1 MVKPSRY
8 QKSWLSFAEQ
18 VSQLEERGLVGA
30 SNFQAEISRI
40 GYYRLSAYWHPFR
53 DFAGHSSDNQERFRA
68 GASFDEV
75 IALYQFDTRLRSVVF
90 DAATS
95 LEIAIRV
102 QLGHVMGR
110 RSTFCHLE
118 PEHLDTAAVSRY
130 HAQFLS
136 KYYALQ
142 SKSREDFIPHF
153 KDKYLGALPIWVAT
167 EILQF
172 GTLAELFRL
181 AKYEDR
187 QSVAEAFGP
196 LHADEFASWLK
207 SVVHVRNICAHH
219 GRLWNRAIVVSPKIP
234 SKDRFPELAHLASSG
249 MTIYRAVAVIASLLQ
264 ACGLDRDL
272 KRLKATFRSFPKS
285 EFVSLAMTGIPDNWE
300 GLSLWNR

>member
-1 MVKPSRY
+1 M
-8 QKSWLSFAEQ
+8 SFAEQ

-53 DFAGHSSDNQERFRA
+53 DFDGQEFDNREHFRA
-68 GASFDEV
+68 GARFDEV
-75 IALYQFDTRLRSVVF
+75 LALYQFDTRLRSAVF
-90 DAATS
+90 EAATC

-130 HAQFLS
+130 HAPFLS
-136 KYYALQ
+136 KYYDLQ

-153 KDKYLGALPIWVAT
+153 KNKYLGSLPIWVAT

-172 GTLAELFRL
+172 GSLAELFRL

-187 QSVAEAFGP
+187 QSIAEEFGP
-196 LHADEFASWLK
+196 LHADEFASWLR

-234 SKDRFPELAHLASSG
+234 SSNRFPELAHLASSG
-249 MTIYRAVAVIASLLQ
+249 MTMYRVVAVIATLLQ
-264 ACGLDRDL
+264 ACGLDGDL
-272 KRLKATFRSFPKS
+272 KRLKATLRSFPKS
-285 EFVSLAMTGIPDNWE
+285 PFVSLAMTGIPENWE